1 MVRMIIECSSG
12 VNRVANPSPHH
23 FDADRLLV
31 FFMGLMRADLSL
43 DEE

>member
-1 MVRMIIECSSG
+1 MVRMIIECSSS

-23 FDADRLLV
+23 VDADRLLV
-31 FFMGLMRADLSL
+31 FMGLMRDDLSL